1 MQVCTLLAIAVILVA
16 STESKP
22 AWHDLYLSNY
32 QYPST
37 AINVHPQLLHYQDTY
52 SPYYVYNVQTQDVN
66 AIPSTVV
73 ANNKPTVPHLPTYSF
88 YYGTP
93 VYDFRVPLGPL
104 YPAVKPSQ
112 PCPDPKLTTT
122 TTETTEVKDDGVEK
136 LDTKIESEKKM
147 KKPSDTKDSNDDDSI
162 TVESI

>member
-22 AWHDLYLSNY
+22 TWHDLYLSNY

-37 AINVHPQLLHYQDTY
+37 AINVQPHLLHYQDTY
-52 SPYYVYNVQTQDVN
+52 SPYYVYNDVN
-66 AIPSTVV
+66 AIPTTLV
-73 ANNKPTVPHLPTYSF
+73 ASHKPTVPHLPAYSF

-93 VYDFRVPLGPL
+93 VYDLRVPLGPL
-104 YPAVKPSQ
+104 YPALKPSK
-112 PCPDPKLTTT
+112 PCSDPKPPTS
-122 TTETTEVKDDGVEK
+122 TTETTEMKDDGVEK

-147 KKPSDTKDSNDDDSI
+147 KKPSDTKDNDDDDSI